1 MKILALPLAILALV
15 FGLALAGP
23 LREKWQQDNQHA
35 QVLQLIEEQRQA
47 YELQQWQTEQA
58 ATLPARIAGSYGL
71 YILLLVGA
79 GGLFFIIYDGYKQ
92 RRTPLTRFDPERPLV
107 ARWMLEQGNAD
118 LIAAMQRQLELSGQA
133 QIARAQFQ
141 PGQQPHNY
149 APHITVHQ
157 PKGATPA
164 DLPYVDAPLA
174 ELPAERP
181 ALQLLP
187 GECTLAA
194 LQRTGSIARSG
205 NSLHVGNAVA
215 DGTPIY
221 LELST
226 WGALAL
232 GGKSRTGKTSR
243 TVYYLAQ
250 AALNGWKLVVCD
262 KHGGGGKADALL
274 AKVGILE
281 NSFMLPAA
289 VNQVDINRRIQQVY
303 TIGKRRLDNADTSRY
318 PVLLIVDEFTNL
330 ILNDWLTDTTLDQL
344 MSIANEHAGVNIH
357 VLIIGHDWSASCVG
371 KERGAAFRRITT
383 HRIAHRLDAAGAQFL
398 LPSGMGKSA
407 EGLQLGQALFVDES
421 GEPILVDAPLLH
433 DEDLKYAA
441 EHSGRYI
448 GTHQGT
454 HPSAAIDDA
463 APALHQPYTSPA
475 PASTL
480 ASVMHQEA
488 ENPKAAR
495 IREMLREKHTQT
507 EIVSEV
513 WHLDSRERGAAYKDA
528 MEEYRAIVAELV
540 GGVL

>member
-1 MKILALPLAILALV
+1 MRFLALPLAILALI

-23 LREKWQQDNQHA
+23 LREKWEQDNAHA
-35 QVLQLIEEQRQA
+35 QALQLIDEQRQA
-47 YELQQWQTEQA
+47 YALQQWQTEQA
-58 ATLPARIAGSYGL
+58 ATLPARIAGQYGL
-71 YILLLVGA
+71 LILLVVGA
-79 GGLFFIIYDGYKQ
+79 GGIFYIVYDGYKQ

-118 LIAAMQRQLELSGQA
+118 LILAMMRQLELSGQA

-149 APHITVHQ
+149 APHISITT
-157 PKGATPA
+157 PKGAAPA
-164 DLPYVDAPLA
+164 ELPLVEAAP

-194 LQRTGSIARSG
+194 LQRTGIIARSG

-221 LELST
+221 LELAT

-250 AALNGWKLVVCD
+250 AALNGWRLVVCD
-262 KHGGGGKADALL
+262 KHGGGGKQDALL

-281 NSFMLPAA
+281 NSFLLPAA

-303 TIGKRRLDNADTSRY
+303 TIGKRRLDNQDTSRF

-330 ILNDWLTDTTLDQL
+330 ILNDWLTDATLDQL

-398 LPSGMGKSA
+398 LPSGMGKTA
-407 EGLQLGQALFVDES
+407 ESLQLGQALFVDES

-433 DEDLKYAA
+433 DEDLKFAA
-441 EHSGRYI
+441 EHSGRYV
-448 GTHQGT
+448 GTYAGA
-454 HPSAAIDDA
+454 PAGAAIDDA
-463 APALHQPYTSPA
+463 APTLHQPRTPLA
-475 PASTL
+475 PAS
-480 ASVMHQEA
+480 APEGAAHQDA

-495 IREMLREKHTQT
+495 VREMLREKRTQT
-507 EIVSEV
+507 DILAEL
-513 WHLDSRERGAAYKDA
+513 WHLDSRERGAAYREAVD
-528 MEEYRAIVAELV
+528 EYRAIVAELV
-540 GGVL
+540 GGA

>member
-1 MKILALPLAILALV
+1 MRILAIPLAILALI
-15 FGLALAGP
+15 FGLALAEP
-23 LREKWQQDNQHA
+23 LRQSWEDKNAHA
-35 QVLQLIEEQRQA
+35 RALQMIDEQRH
-47 YELQQWQTEQA
+47 QTELELWQA
-58 ATLPARIAGSYGL
+58 EQSATLPAKIASQYGL
-71 YILLLVGA
+71 LILLVVGA
-79 GGLFFIIYDGYKQ
+79 GGIFYIVYDGYKQ

-118 LIAAMQRQLELSGQA
+118 LILAMMRQLELTGQA

-149 APHITVHQ
+149 APHISITT
-157 PKGATPA
+157 PKGAAPA
-164 DLPYVDAPLA
+164 ELPYVDAPPA

-181 ALQLLP
+181 ALALLP

-194 LQRTGSIARSG
+194 LQRTGIIARSG

-221 LELST
+221 LELAT

-262 KHGGGGKADALL
+262 KHGGGGKQDALL

-281 NSFMLPAA
+281 NSFLLPAA

-303 TIGKRRLDNADTSRY
+303 TIGKRRLDNQDAARY

-330 ILNDWLTDTTLDQL
+330 ILNDWLTDATLDQL

-398 LPSGMGKSA
+398 LPSGMGKTA
-407 EGLQLGQALFVDES
+407 ESLQLGQALFVDES

-441 EHSGRYI
+441 EHSGRYV
-448 GTHQGT
+448 GTYEGTLETGGKHPGSTLEAPPETAVSTHQ
-454 HPSAAIDDA
+454 DA
-463 APALHQPYTSPA
+463 PDATAGQ
-475 PASTL
+475 
-480 ASVMHQEA
+480 
-488 ENPKAAR
+488 
-495 IREMLREKHTQT
+495 RETQVRQMLREKASQR
-507 EIVSEV
+507 EIISTL
-513 WHLDSRERGAAYKDA
+513 WGASSGRSYQQATD
-528 MEEYRAIVAELV
+528 ELRDILASIA
-540 GGVL
+540 GGA

>member
-1 MKILALPLAILALV
+1 MRFLALPLAILALI

-23 LREKWQQDNQHA
+23 LREKWEQDNAHA
-35 QVLQLIEEQRQA
+35 QAIQLIDEQRQA
-47 YELQQWQTEQA
+47 YALQQWQTQQA
-58 ATLPARIAGSYGL
+58 AQLPIDIAAHYGAF
-71 YILLLVGA
+71 ILLAVAA
-79 GGLFFIIYDGYKQ
+79 GGVLWVGRDAYLQ
-92 RRTPLTRFDPERPLV
+92 RRTPLARFDAERPLV
-107 ARWMLEQGNAD
+107 SRRLLEMSDERLLAVIARAV
-118 LIAAMQRQLELSGQA
+118 ELSGQA
-133 QIARAQFQ
+133 QIARAVHQ
-141 PGQQPHNY
+141 PGQQSHSY
-149 APHITVHQ
+149 APHVTITQ
-157 PKGATPA
+157 PKAAPPA
-164 DLPYVDAPLA
+164 ELPYVDAPPAL
-174 ELPAERP
+174 EAERP
-181 ALQLLP
+181 ALALLP

-194 LQRTGSIARSG
+194 LQRTGIIARSG

-215 DGTPIY
+215 DGQPIY

-262 KHGGGGKADALL
+262 KHGGGGKQDALL

-281 NSFMLPAA
+281 NSFLLPAA

-303 TIGKRRLDNADTSRY
+303 TIGKRRLDNQDTSRF

-330 ILNDWLTDTTLDQL
+330 ILNDWLTDATLDQL

-398 LPSGMGKSA
+398 LPSGMGKTA
-407 EGLQLGQALFVDES
+407 ESLQLGQALFVDES

-433 DEDLKYAA
+433 DEDLKFAA
-441 EHSGRYI
+441 EHSGRYV
-448 GTHQGT
+448 GTYAGA
-454 HPSAAIDDA
+454 PAGAAIDDA
-463 APALHQPYTSPA
+463 APTLHQPRTPLA
-475 PASTL
+475 PAS
-480 ASVMHQEA
+480 APEGAAHQDA

-495 IREMLREKHTQT
+495 VREMLREKRTQT
-507 EIVSEV
+507 DILAEL
-513 WHLDSRERGAAYKDA
+513 WHLDSRERGAAYREAVD
-528 MEEYRAIVAELV
+528 EYRAIVAELV
-540 GGVL
+540 GGA

>member
-1 MKILALPLAILALV
+1 MKVLALPLAILALI

-35 QVLQLIEEQRQA
+35 QALQLLDEQRQA
-47 YELQQWQTEQA
+47 YALQQWQTEQA
-58 ATLPARIAGSYGL
+58 ATLPAKIAGQYGL
-71 YILLLVGA
+71 LILLVVGA
-79 GGLFFIIYDGYKQ
+79 GGIFYIVYDGYRQ

-118 LIAAMQRQLELSGQA
+118 LLLAMMRQLELSGQA
-133 QIARAQFQ
+133 QIARAVHQ

-149 APHITVHQ
+149 APHITVTS
-157 PKGATPA
+157 PKSAA
-164 DLPYVDAPLA
+164 LA
-174 ELPAERP
+174 ELPFVEAAPELPVERP
-181 ALQLLP
+181 ALALLP
-187 GECTLAA
+187 GECTLAG
-194 LQRTGSIARSG
+194 LQRTGIIARSG

-221 LELST
+221 LELAT

-262 KHGGGGKADALL
+262 KHGGGGKQDALL
-274 AKVGILE
+274 AKVSILE
-281 NSFMLPAA
+281 NSFLLPAA
-289 VNQVDINRRIQQVY
+289 VNQTDINRRIQQVY
-303 TIGKRRLDNADTSRY
+303 TIGKKRLDNQDASRY

-398 LPSGMGKSA
+398 LPSGMGKLA
-407 EGLQLGQALFVDES
+407 EGLKVGQALFVDES
-421 GEPILVDAPLLH
+421 GEPLLVDCPLLH

-441 EHSGRYI
+441 EHSGRYV
-448 GTHQGT
+448 GTYQGA
-454 HPSAAIDDA
+454 PGGAELDDA
-463 APALHQPYTSPA
+463 APTVHLPRTPVA
-475 PASTL
+475 PAS
-480 ASVMHQEA
+480 APEGAAHQDA

-495 IREMLREKHTQT
+495 VREMLREKRTQT
-507 EIVSEV
+507 DILAEL
-513 WHLDSRERGAAYKDA
+513 WHLDSRERGAPYREAVD
-528 MEEYRAIVAELV
+528 EYRAIVAALV

>member
-1 MKILALPLAILALV
+1 MKVLALPLAILALV
-15 FGLALAGP
+15 FGLSLAGP
-23 LREKWQQDNQHA
+23 LREKWQNDNQHA
-35 QVLQLIEEQRQA
+35 QALQLLDEQRQA
-47 YELQQWQTEQA
+47 YALQQWQTEQA
-58 ATLPARIAGSYGL
+58 ATLPAKIAGQYGL
-71 YILLLVGA
+71 LILLLVGA
-79 GGLFFIIYDGYKQ
+79 GGIFYIVYDGYKQ
-92 RRTPLTRFDPERPLV
+92 RRTPLTRFDPEHPLV

-118 LIAAMQRQLELSGQA
+118 LILAMMRQLELSGQA
-133 QIARAQFQ
+133 QIARANAS
-141 PGQQPHNY
+141 GNVPHSY
-149 APHITVHQ
+149 APHISITS
-157 PKGATPA
+157 PKGTAPA
-164 DLPYVDAPLA
+164 ELPYVDAPA

-194 LQRTGSIARSG
+194 LQRTGIIARSG

-221 LELST
+221 LELAT

-262 KHGGGGKADALL
+262 KHGGGGKQDALL

-281 NSFMLPAA
+281 NSFLLPAA

-303 TIGKRRLDNADTSRY
+303 TIGKRRLDNQDAARY

-330 ILNDWLTDTTLDQL
+330 ILNDWLTDATLEQL

-398 LPSGMGKSA
+398 LPSGMGKTA

-441 EHSGRYI
+441 EHSGRYV
-448 GTHQGT
+448 GTYEGTPAETGGKHPGSAPEAPPETAVSTHQ
-454 HPSAAIDDA
+454 DA
-463 APALHQPYTSPA
+463 PDT
-475 PASTL
+475 ASG
-480 ASVMHQEA
+480 QREA
-488 ENPKAAR
+488 QVR
-495 IREMLREKHTQT
+495 QMLREKASQR
-507 EIVSEV
+507 EIISAL
-513 WHLDSRERGAAYKDA
+513 WGASSGRGYQQASD
-528 MEEYRAIVAELV
+528 ELRDILASIA
-540 GGVL
+540 GGA

>member
-1 MKILALPLAILALV
+1 MKIFALPLAILALI

-35 QVLQLIEEQRQA
+35 QALQLLDEQRQA
-47 YELQQWQTEQA
+47 YALQQWQTEQA
-58 ATLPARIAGSYGL
+58 ATLPARIAGQYGL
-71 YILLLVGA
+71 LILLVVGA
-79 GGLFFIIYDGYKQ
+79 GGIFYIIYDGYKQ

-118 LIAAMQRQLELSGQA
+118 LILAMMRQLELSGQA

-149 APHITVHQ
+149 APHISITT
-157 PKGATPA
+157 PKSAAPA
-164 DLPYVDAPLA
+164 ELPYVDAAP

-181 ALQLLP
+181 ALALLP

-194 LQRTGSIARSG
+194 LQRTGMIARSG

-262 KHGGGGKADALL
+262 KHGGGGKQDALL

-281 NSFMLPAA
+281 NSFLLPAA

-303 TIGKRRLDNADTSRY
+303 TIGKRRLDNQDTSRF

-330 ILNDWLTDTTLDQL
+330 ILNDWLTDATLDQL

-398 LPSGMGKSA
+398 LPSGMGKTA
-407 EGLQLGQALFVDES
+407 ESLQLGQALFVDES

-448 GTHQGT
+448 GTHQGA
-454 HPSAAIDDA
+454 PASAAIDDA
-463 APALHQPYTSPA
+463 APALHQPHTSSA
-475 PASTL
+475 PASAP
-480 ASVMHQEA
+480 ASVTHQDA
-488 ENPKAAR
+488 ANPKAAR
-495 IREMLREKHTQT
+495 VRELLLQQRTQT
-507 EIVSEV
+507 EIVSDV
-513 WHLDSRERGAAYKDA
+513 WHLEPRERGAAYKEA
-528 MEEYRAIVAELV
+528 MDEYRAIIAELL
-540 GGVL
+540 GGA